1 MIGAF
6 FTFVF
11 SICDFPQIW
20 KIKYKMKKI
29 QIYCTWFNFKSLV
42 SQNRQTIKLL
52 LFKIVKAIYTKRLWQ
67 TPTKYHESSTA
78 KIHEEVSHRK
88 VCPETNKNF

>member
-1 MIGAF
+1 MHM
-6 FTFVF
+6 F
-11 SICDFPQIW
+11 S
-20 KIKYKMKKI
+20 
-29 QIYCTWFNFKSLV
+29 FKSFKLHDRYV
-42 SQNRQTIKLL
+42 SQNRQTTKLL